1 MMSEGSTRPGQQLKA
16 VLRLRELLLS
26 GEVRPG
32 ERVAEIPL
40 AARLGVSRTPLR
52 LALSTLAHE
61 GLLEVLPGGGFV
73 VRDFDPAD
81 IADAIELRGV
91 LEGTAA
97 RLAAERLSDPAELAP
112 LRAAVEA
119 MEPLVRTTAP
129 GLPDFER
136 YVAANET
143 FHARLLDL
151 ARSPML
157 RRAMMQVMA
166 LPFASPSSFV
176 LAQADRPESREI
188 LFLAQA
194 QHRAILDAIEARE
207 GTRAEA
213 LAREHAR
220 LAKQNLKLALGDQ
233 AILAHVPGGALIRR
247 PQSAGRKQ
255 AGGRKSAG

>member
-1 MMSEGSTRPGQQLKA
+1 MSGETGGRPGQQLKA

-97 RLAAERLSDPAELAP
+97 RLAAERLADPADLAP

-119 MEPLVRTTAP
+119 MEPLVRGPKPDAA
-129 GLPDFER
+129 DFER
-136 YVAANET
+136 YVEANAV

-157 RRAMMQVMA
+157 RRAMAQAMA

-176 LAQADRPESREI
+176 LAQADLPESREI
-188 LFLAQA
+188 LFLAQV
-194 QHRAILDAIEARE
+194 QHRALVEAIGARE
-207 GTRAEA
+207 GARAEA

-220 LAKQNLKLALGDQ
+220 LAKQNLKLALGD
-233 AILAHVPGGALIRR
+233 AALLAHVPGGALIRR
-247 PQSAGRKQ
+247 APSDTTG
-255 AGGRKSAG
+255 AGGRKIAS

>member
-1 MMSEGSTRPGQQLKA
+1 MSGEAMARPGQQLKA

-26 GEVRPG
+26 GEFGPG

-40 AARLGVSRTPLR
+40 AARLSVSRTPLR
-52 LALSTLAHE
+52 LALLTLAHE
-61 GLLEVLPGGGFV
+61 GLLEMLPGGGFV

-97 RLAAERLSDPAELAP
+97 RMAAERLTDPADLAP

-119 MEPLVRTTAP
+119 MEPLVRTPEP
-129 GLPDFER
+129 GLADFER
-136 YVAANET
+136 YVAANEI

-151 ARSPML
+151 AGSPML
-157 RRAMMQVMA
+157 RRAMAQAMV
-166 LPFASPSSFV
+166 LPFASPNSFV
-176 LAQADRPESREI
+176 LTQADLPESREI
-188 LFLAQA
+188 LLLAQA
-194 QHRAILDAIEARE
+194 QHRAILEAIEARE

-220 LAKQNLKLALGDQ
+220 LAKQNLKLALGD
-233 AILAHVPGGALIRR
+233 AALLASVPGAALIRR
-247 PQSAGRKQ
+247 DPVD
-255 AGGRKSAG
+255 GGRKIAS

>member
-1 MMSEGSTRPGQQLKA
+1 MSGEAGARPGQQLKA

-26 GEVRPG
+26 GEVAPG

-61 GLLEVLPGGGFV
+61 GLLEVLPSGGFV

-97 RLAAERLSDPAELAP
+97 RMAAERLADPAELAP

-119 MEPLVRTTAP
+119 MEPLVRTAQP
-129 GLPDFER
+129 GVGDFEQ
-136 YVAANET
+136 YVAANAI

-151 ARSPML
+151 AQSPML
-157 RRAMMQVMA
+157 RRAMAQAMA

-176 LAQADRPESREI
+176 LAQADLPESREI

-194 QHRAILDAIEARE
+194 QHRAILEAIEARE
-207 GTRAEA
+207 GSRAEA

-220 LAKQNLKLALGDQ
+220 LAKQNLKLALGD
-233 AILAHVPGGALIRR
+233 AALLANVPGGALIRR
-247 PQSAGRKQ
+247 PRPDRAYKD
-255 AGGRKSAG
+255 GGRKVAS

>member
-1 MMSEGSTRPGQQLKA
+1 MSGETSARPGQQMKA

-26 GEVRPG
+26 GEVGPG

-61 GLLEVLPGGGFV
+61 GLLEMLPGGGFV

-97 RLAAERLSDPAELAP
+97 RMAAERLSNPTRLGP

-119 MEPLVRTTAP
+119 MEPLVRAADP
-129 GLPDFER
+129 GLGDFER
-136 YVAANET
+136 YVAANEI

-151 ARSPML
+151 ADSPML
-157 RRAMMQVMA
+157 CRAMAQAMA

-176 LAQADRPESREI
+176 LAQA
-188 LFLAQA
+188 
-194 QHRAILDAIEARE
+194 QHRAILEAIEARE

-213 LAREHAR
+213 LGREHAR
-220 LAKQNLKLALGDQ
+220 LAKQNLKLALGDS
-233 AILAHVPGGALIRR
+233 ALLASVPGNALIRR
-247 PQSAGRKQ
+247 DRGSRKI
-255 AGGRKSAG
+255 AS

>member
-1 MMSEGSTRPGQQLKA
+1 MNGDANARPGQQMKA

-26 GEVRPG
+26 GEVGPG

-61 GLLEVLPGGGFV
+61 GLLEMLPGGGFV

-97 RLAAERLSDPAELAP
+97 RMAAERLADPARLAP
-112 LRAAVEA
+112 LRAAVDA
-119 MEPLVRTTAP
+119 MEPLVRTATP
-129 GLPDFER
+129 GLGDFER
-136 YVAANET
+136 YVAANEV

-151 ARSPML
+151 ADSPML
-157 RRAMMQVMA
+157 CRAMAQAMA

-176 LAQADRPESREI
+176 LAQADLPESREI
-188 LFLAQA
+188 LVLAQA
-194 QHRAILDAIEARE
+194 QHRAILEAIEARE

-220 LAKQNLKLALGDQ
+220 LAKQNLKLALGD
-233 AILAHVPGGALIRR
+233 AALLASVPGNALIRR
-247 PQSAGRKQ
+247 YPSQGSRKI
-255 AGGRKSAG
+255 AS